1 MKRLLILVLLMLP
14 FAAGAVSSV
23 TVGSGNLKT
32 VPGVGGYAEVA
43 FAFAKGDKIT
53 ITATADKKLQRMMV
67 LLYPDVEIAHNNET
81 KISNF
86 TVTVPDNGIVVFRF
100 ISDRAGTNTIHYSV
114 SRMPASDDVQNY
126 DTRVVWLKPPAGARG
141 DLTPSRLGD
150 VTDKSRIAKPIE

>member
-1 MKRLLILVLLMLP
+1 MKRLLILALIMFP
-14 FAAGAVSSV
+14 FMVGAVAPV
-23 TVGSGNLKT
+23 TVGSGKLAT

-43 FAFAKGDKIT
+43 FAFAKGDKVT

-86 TVTVPDNGIVVFRF
+86 TVTVPQDGIVVFRF
-100 ISDRAGTNTIHYSV
+100 ISDRAGTNYIHYSV

-126 DTRVVWLKPPAGARG
+126 DTRVVWLKPPAGQRG
-141 DLTPSRLGD
+141 DLTPMRAGQ
-150 VTDKSRIAKPIE
+150 VTDKSRVVKPIE